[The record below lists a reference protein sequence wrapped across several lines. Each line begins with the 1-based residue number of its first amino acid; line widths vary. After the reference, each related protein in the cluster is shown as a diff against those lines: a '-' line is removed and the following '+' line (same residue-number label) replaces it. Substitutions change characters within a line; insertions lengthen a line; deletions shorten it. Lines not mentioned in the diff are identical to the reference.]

1 MSAVEASLGNMA
13 VLVAEGE
20 YMKGSSSLYVLFV
33 CLLLRTSISGEDLSS
48 QVSWMLCGW
57 HETQCIDFT

>member
-20 YMKGSSSLYVLFV
+20 YMKGPLRCCMFV
-33 CLLLRTSISGEDLSS
+33 CLLFRINISGEDFS
-48 QVSWMLCGW
+48 
-57 HETQCIDFT
+57 

>member
-20 YMKGSSSLYVLFV
+20 YMKGSSSLHTLFV
-33 CLLLRTSISGEDLSS
+33 CLLLRINISGEDSS
-48 QVSWMLCGW
+48 
-57 HETQCIDFT
+57 